1 MVQEIRQPPNLPIDF
16 ARRIKVVCIGGGI
29 SGILTA
35 IRFPQ
40 KITNLELTIYEK
52 NADIGG
58 TWYENRYRTEVS
70 VNWIQLTLT
79 TSIGILELRAV

>member
-1 MVQEIRQPPNLPIDF
+1 MPVQPKEHAEIPID
-16 ARRIKVVCIGGGI
+16 AGRSIKVVCIGAGY

-40 KITNLELTIYEK
+40 RVPNLELVVYEK

-58 TWYENRYRTEVS
+58 TWYENRYV
-70 VNWIQLTLT
+70 LPM
-79 TSIGILELRAV
+79 

>member
-1 MVQEIRQPPNLPIDF
+1 MVEIAHDLHSRAIDEQ
-16 ARRIKVVCIGGGI
+16 RPIKVICIGAGY

-40 KITNLELTIYEK
+40 RLSNLELVIYEK

-58 TWYENRYRTEVS
+58 TWFENV
-70 VNWIQLTLT
+70 
-79 TSIGILELRAV
+79 